1 MELINTLPQPLITFT
16 LFIFGL
22 SIGSFA
28 NVCIYRLPKK
38 ESVVSPVSYCTACL
52 VPIRPLDNIPII
64 SYLVLRGRC
73 RDCNNNISVIYPV
86 IEIITALLLLVG
98 FFKFGL
104 TFDFLVYFV
113 LAPTLVIITVVDIK
127 HQIIPDVITLPGLAL
142 GLAAGSYSIGYAN
155 SFMGFL
161 LGCGLFYLLA
171 ILSNG
176 GMGGGDIKYIA
187 AAGAF
192 VGWQKVL
199 LIIFIGAVL
208 GTFVGLFQIGFQK
221 KTRKNIIPFGPL
233 LALATLITL
242 FHGNLLIKLYME
254 NLWGGLAEIKI
265 FI

>member
-1 MELINTLPQPLITFT
+1 MELFNTLPQPLITVT

-86 IEIITALLLLVG
+86 IEIITALLLLAG

-233 LALATLITL
+233 LAVATFITL
-242 FHGNLLIKLYME
+242 FHGNLLIKLYMD
-254 NLWGGLAEIKI
+254 NL
-265 FI
+265 

>member
-1 MELINTLPQPLITFT
+1 MELINTLPQPLITVT

-86 IEIITALLLLVG
+86 IEIITALLLLAG

-104 TFDFLVYFV
+104 TFDLLVYFV

-127 HQIIPDVITLPGLAL
+127 HQIIPDIITLPGLAL

-176 GMGGGDIKYIA
+176 GIGGGDIKYIA

-233 LALATLITL
+233 LSVATLITL
-242 FHGNLLIKLYME
+242 FYGNLLIKLYID
-254 NLWGGLAEIKI
+254 NL
-265 FI
+265 

>member
-1 MELINTLPQPLITFT
+1 MELINTLPQPLITVT

-73 RDCNNNISVIYPV
+73 RDCNNNISAIYPV
-86 IEIITALLLLVG
+86 IEIITALLLLAG

-171 ILSNG
+171 VLSNG

-233 LALATLITL
+233 LSVATLITL
-242 FHGNLLIKLYME
+242 FYGNLLIKLYID
-254 NLWGGLAEIKI
+254 NL
-265 FI
+265 

>member
-1 MELINTLPQPLITFT
+1 MELINTLPQPLITVT

-86 IEIITALLLLVG
+86 IEIITALLLLTG

-127 HQIIPDVITLPGLAL
+127 HQIIPDIITLPGLAL

-233 LALATLITL
+233 LSVATLITL
-242 FHGNLLIKLYME
+242 FYGNLLIKLYID
-254 NLWGGLAEIKI
+254 NL
-265 FI
+265 

>member
-1 MELINTLPQPLITFT
+1 MELINTLPQPLITVT

-86 IEIITALLLLVG
+86 IEIITALLLLAG

-127 HQIIPDVITLPGLAL
+127 HQIIPDIITLPGLAL

-171 ILSNG
+171 VLSNG

-233 LALATLITL
+233 LAVATLITL
-242 FHGNLLIKLYME
+242 FHGNLLIKLYMD
-254 NLWGGLAEIKI
+254 NL
-265 FI
+265 

>member
-1 MELINTLPQPLITFT
+1 MELINTLPQPLITVT

-86 IEIITALLLLVG
+86 IEIITALLLLAG

-176 GMGGGDIKYIA
+176 GIGGGDIKYIA

-199 LIIFIGAVL
+199 LIIFISAVL

-233 LALATLITL
+233 LSVATLITL
-242 FHGNLLIKLYME
+242 FYGNLLIKLYID
-254 NLWGGLAEIKI
+254 NL
-265 FI
+265 